1 MAIDKYLDN
10 ITSEHRDKP
19 KFISWLSKNLEIID
33 GAYLLMKE
41 MDSNFDLDNAI
52 GVQLDKLGTI
62 IGRSRILSFQP
73 VNGYSPILDD
83 EMYRLVLK
91 TKIAMNN
98 WGGTVPEMYDIW
110 DNIFGQDDDLDL
122 QLEDNQDMS
131 FNAYI
136 TGYVD
141 PIQQELIQ
149 HQYIIPKPEGVR
161 VNYIG
166 RSKIPFDVYS
176 AIVVSVCQTEV
187 INMDFDQ
194 SEKIDLGGYSRI
206 TVQQIKTET
215 INLDNKSNHFDY
227 LVDQDGKL
235 LIDQEGKYLV
245 ERKV

>member
-19 KFISWLSKNLEIID
+19 KFIGWLSKNLEIVD
-33 GAYLLMKE
+33 DAYSLLKT

-62 IGRSRILSFQP
+62 IGRNRTLSFQP
-73 VNGYSPILDD
+73 TDGYSPVLEDD
-83 EMYRLVLK
+83 MYRLVLK

-98 WGGTVPEMYDIW
+98 WGGTVPEMYEIW
-110 DNIFGQDDDLDL
+110 DNIFGEDDDFDL

-141 PIQQELIQ
+141 QIQQDLIQ

-166 RSKIPFDVYS
+166 RSKIPFDTYS
-176 AIVVSVCQTEV
+176 AIVVSVCKTEV

-194 SEKIDLGGYSRI
+194 SEKIELGGYSRI

-215 INLDNKSNHFDY
+215 IELSAETNNYIFLLDG
-227 LVDQDGKL
+227 DGKFL
-235 LIDQEGKYLV
+235 LDGDSDKLGY
-245 ERKV
+245 